1 MSLLETL
8 KWRYAT
14 KRMNGTKV
22 PAEKIESILEAIQLT
37 PTSYGLQAFKAI
49 VIENEA
55 LKEQIFTEACQQ
67 PQIKESSHIIV
78 FAAIKNVDAKQADDH
93 IQLIADT
100 RGITA
105 ESLAG
110 YRSMLELKVTE
121 NEERNF
127 IWTSKQTYIALG
139 IAMVAAADV
148 KVDATPIEGF
158 NPSALDKILG
168 LSEQNLG
175 SVTILALG
183 YRDDANDRLA
193 TAPKVRKSKESLISI
208 I

>member
-78 FAAIKNVDAKQADDH
+78 FAANKNVDAKQADDH

-100 RGITA
+100 RGIPA

-139 IAMVAAADV
+139 IAMVAAAEV

-183 YRDDANDRLA
+183 YRDEANDRLA
-193 TAPKVRKSKESLISI
+193 SAQKVRKSKESLISI